1 MTLQAEEAKENYN
14 SSSATDAA
22 STTTDAASN
31 TDEIEEVSLVKSYQN
46 GVVQELSL
54 NARQKG
60 NCPISDRI
68 MVPSVSLNTPILCS
82 ISSSQHIPCK
92 LMVVGF
98 VIVVVG
104 IWGCLL
110 L

>member
-68 MVPSVSLNTPILCS
+68 MVPSASLNTPILCS
-82 ISSSQHIPCK
+82 ISSSQHIPWK